1 MTLKPLTEEDVV
13 DYVAAT
19 LSRPKPDV
27 IPLAAVIHS
36 KSAGNPFYMREMLDT
51 CHRKQCIYYDYRE
64 SRWCYDL
71 DKVFKRFETSSYTD
85 TLDHEFITSRL
96 NELPAPSRSILAWA
110 SLIGSSFS
118 FDLVQ
123 RLLSGEF
130 DYDDCKPCSEGS
142 QPYSLSHSQQ
152 DVVEGLQAAI
162 QAYVIVATEDDD
174 RFRFAHDRYMQ
185 AATSLRECNGPKMH
199 FIIAQTLMKYYSSEE
214 RARSTTAIHI
224 SECVDI
230 IRERVTHRQSYRK
243 LLFDCATSA
252 AESGA
257 RTTAAKY
264 YTNCFALLQ
273 DNPWKDGEVDVY
285 YDETLQLYTRA
296 AECYLYMG
304 SYSEAKQLLQAVFS
318 NAKTAVEKAPAWVL
332 QSRIYAQEGDTQAAF
347 RALKSCL
354 AGLGVNVEDDPS
366 FEKCDAEFERLVIKI
381 QGLDSKDL
389 IARSMAKDSNLAAVG
404 AVLVETISAAFWSD
418 RLTFY
423 QMSLVMVN
431 TQLTCG
437 NFPQSGMAYLH
448 LALIAITRFTMI
460 NFAVEMGNLSLAIMG
475 RWRDPYT
482 MGRGGTTYALFI
494 GHLSNN
500 IRESVAQLDG
510 AVEYAIQTGNRITT
524 ILTFGLL
531 GHLKFFASE
540 NLNDLESFLHYG
552 IEEIQ
557 DWQLDT
563 RGGTLAIAI
572 RQVCRAL
579 QGKTFTKD
587 PLGIMSD
594 DGHNSEVYKS
604 WLRSSLQ
611 NSDRPLLF
619 YEGVE
624 IAPLFLY
631 GHFSRAIEIGST
643 CLGHIDNIWSTRN
656 TRFTMFMHGLSLAG
670 LMWSKL
676 QNPLR
681 AVAQEK
687 DGHQSS
693 VRFGPTESEL
703 LNEIAEITT
712 QIKELRKKI
721 VDWQAVSDVNY
732 LSWSELLAAQIS
744 ELESD
749 HAGAM
754 TSYEKGLDH
763 ASAHDFLFEEALGN
777 YLLGGFFLR
786 AGSRRAAKGSLREA
800 LALYRSLGAT
810 GVAEHIE
817 QEHSLLLQGP
827 MKSGRTVDAFAQTD
841 FAGDSAPVQYTTLEG
856 NEDEDRQ
863 QTRAIITETKA
874 DRVGAWQG
882 GSARPDVGSGLP
894 ALDMLDL
901 TSILESSQVISS
913 VLQVDQLL
921 KTMCEIILQNCG
933 GLATSAAIV
942 VEEDDPVGWSI
953 AASGDSEKGAVA
965 HIPESH
971 STKRRWW
978 LKVSFSTAHASGRRY
993 FYRI

>member
-1 MTLKPLTEEDVV
+1 MGITRVTLKPLTEEDVV

-19 LSRPKPDV
+19 LSRPKTEV
-27 IPLAAVIHS
+27 FPLAAVIHS

-64 SRWCYDL
+64 SCWCYDL

-85 TLDHEFITSRL
+85 TLDHEFVTSRL
-96 NELPAPSRSILAWA
+96 SELPAPSRSILAWA

-123 RLLSGEF
+123 RLQSGEF
-130 DYDDCKPCSEGS
+130 DYDESTPGKEVS
-142 QPYSLSHSQQ
+142 QPYSLTHSQQ

-162 QAYVIVATEDDD
+162 QAYIIVATEDDD

-185 AATSLRECNGPKMH
+185 AASSLRECNGPKMH

-214 RARSTTAIHI
+214 RARSATAVHI

-230 IRERVTHRQSYRK
+230 IRERVKHRQSFRK

-257 RTTAAKY
+257 RSTAAKY
-264 YTNCFALLQ
+264 YSNCFALLQ
-273 DNPWKDGEVDVY
+273 NDPWKDGAVDVY

-304 SYSEAKQLLQAVFS
+304 SYQEAKRLLFEVFS

-347 RALKSCL
+347 KALKSCL
-354 AGLGVNVEDDPS
+354 AGLGVDVDDEPS
-366 FEKCDAEFERLVIKI
+366 FEKCDAEFERLIIKI
-381 QGLDSKDL
+381 QSMDRNDL
-389 IARSMAKDSNLAAVG
+389 STRKMAKDSNLAAVG

-448 LALIAITRFTMI
+448 LALIAIVRFNMI
-460 NFAVEMGNLSLAIMG
+460 KFAVEMGNLSLAIMST
-475 RWRDPYT
+475 WRDPYT
-482 MGRGGTTYALFI
+482 MGRGSVTYSLFI
-494 GHLSNN
+494 GHLSNHLQEQ
-500 IRESVAQLDG
+500 IPQLEG

-531 GHLKFFASE
+531 GNLKFFASE
-540 NLNDLESFLHYG
+540 NLNELESFLHFG

-563 RGGTLAIAI
+563 RGGTCAIAV
-572 RQVCRAL
+572 RQMCRAL

-587 PLGIMSD
+587 PLRVMTDES
-594 DGHNSEVYKS
+594 HNSEVYKA
-604 WLRSSLQ
+604 WLKSSLHI
-611 NSDRPLLF
+611 SDRPLLF

-631 GHFSRAIEIGST
+631 GHYERAVELGSS
-643 CLGHIDNIWSTRN
+643 CVDHLDNIWSARN

-681 AVAQEK
+681 GVSPEK
-687 DGHQSS
+687 GKNGQRPNVS
-693 VRFGPTESEL
+693 FGPSEKEL
-703 LNEIAEITT
+703 LGDVAHVTA
-712 QIKELRKKI
+712 QIKGLRQKI

-732 LSWSELLAAQIS
+732 LAWSELLATQIC

-754 TSYEKGLDH
+754 ASYEKALDH
-763 ASAHDFLFEEALGN
+763 AAAHDFMFDEALGN
-777 YLLGGFFLR
+777 YLLAGFFLR

-800 LALYRSLGAT
+800 LALYRAYGAT
-810 GVAEHIE
+810 GMFV
-817 QEHSLLLQGP
+817 
-827 MKSGRTVDAFAQTD
+827 
-841 FAGDSAPVQYTTLEG
+841 LEYPLYPW
-856 NEDEDRQ
+856 N
-863 QTRAIITETKA
+863 
-874 DRVGAWQG
+874 
-882 GSARPDVGSGLP
+882 L
-894 ALDMLDL
+894 
-901 TSILESSQVISS
+901 
-913 VLQVDQLL
+913 
-921 KTMCEIILQNCG
+921 NCG
-933 GLATSAAIV
+933 GILLGVFYNSWNRSS
-942 VEEDDPVGWSI
+942 PVLLRNFRECCWNLYNCVI
-953 AASGDSEKGAVA
+953 PTDSCFPRCCRA
-965 HIPESH
+965 
-971 STKRRWW
+971 
-978 LKVSFSTAHASGRRY
+978 
-993 FYRI
+993 YRG